1 MADFD
6 ADLAHDDTDWE
17 VDIDLEVLIDA
28 LLTSPKFVKSLA
40 ILIRNAQTKDS
51 RRMQNLYGTTAQR
64 PSPKPATKGR
74 LS

>member
-1 MADFD
+1 MDENENIVVN
-6 ADLAHDDTDWE
+6 L
-17 VDIDLEVLIDA
+17 DIAILVRELVNNKAFIKA
-28 LLTSPKFVKSLA
+28 LA
-40 ILIRNAQTKDS
+40 IEIRNAQTKDS

>member
-1 MADFD
+1 MAEFD

-28 LLTSPKFVKSLA
+28 LLTSPKFIKSLA
-40 ILIRNAQTKDS
+40 ILIRNAQTKDA
-51 RRMQNLYGTTAQR
+51 RRMGNLYGTSAQR
-64 PSPKPATKGR
+64 PATKPATKGR